1 MNELEGIINIAELAQ
16 GALVELAE
24 DEIRKII
31 ENISDPNTD
40 AKKARKL
47 TITLTFKPLK
57 ERDMVNTEIQAK
69 SSLAPY
75 TPIETTICV
84 GKDKTGKVV
93 AEEYRRGQMAGQVEV
108 DTETGEIKDRKIVN
122 MRG

>member
-1 MNELEGIINIAELAQ
+1 VNELDGKINIAELAQ

-24 DEIRKII
+24 DEIKKII
-31 ENISDPNTD
+31 ENIYDPNTD

-47 TITLTFKPLK
+47 TLTLTFKPQK
-57 ERDMVNTEIQAK
+57 DRDMVNTEIQAK

-84 GKDKTGKVV
+84 GKDAKGKVI
-93 AEEYRRGQMAGQVEV
+93 AEEYRKGQIAGQVEV
-108 DTETGEIKDRKIVN
+108 NTDTGEIKNTKIVN